1 VLPFADLFGS
11 GSDLENNAGGSM
23 HDSSR
28 RHSRDNSVSNS
39 THLISSSSNNTTNT
53 TAAAIASGSDA
64 TASNTAANATTT
76 TSTAANS
83 TADVGKKRSSDK
95 VLRMFVW
102 RYERFFALPGT
113 PGKPFR
119 ASPSTYNTPREPLVC
134 EVELLVRVYT

>member
-1 VLPFADLFGS
+1 VLTFADLFGS
-11 GSDLENNAGGSM
+11 GSDLEINASGSM

-39 THLISSSSNNTTNT
+39 THLISNSSNSTA
-53 TAAAIASGSDA
+53 TAATAGGGDA

-76 TSTAANS
+76 TAANG
-83 TADVGKKRSSDK
+83 AAVVGKKCSSDK

-113 PGKPFR
+113 PGKR
-119 ASPSTYNTPREPLVC
+119 DRLQQTR
-134 EVELLVRVYT
+134 